1 MTREEILNKLATI
14 LDAQLACG
22 EDAVTEDAT
31 FESLGAD
38 SLDHVEIIMSI
49 EEEFGID
56 IDDAKAEEIKTVSQA
71 IDHISSELA

>member
-1 MTREEILNKLATI
+1 MTREEILNKLVTI
-14 LDAQLACG
+14 TAEQLGC
-22 EDAVTEDAT
+22 DKTFVTEEAT

-38 SLDHVEIIMSI
+38 SLDNVELVIAI

-56 IDDAKAEEIKTVSQA
+56 IDDDKAEQIKTIAQA